1 MPSTPGPSA
10 ILKLLDEERRVG
22 ADAGANIEKTPH
34 VVRYLSS
41 NWNGI
46 TYSCFSSEKADQI
59 IGAEIDRF
67 SRLGGTFK
75 WKVYSH
81 DEPRILL
88 EKLAER
94 GFKQGEEEALMV
106 APTKDLPE
114 TLFRPHSNQ
123 ITIKELTDESMIDDV
138 FAIETAVWKSTH
150 RSREEMISNL
160 QDSLKRD
167 VGFIAYFKE
176 QPAGFARVTCSA
188 GSQFAGLWGAAS
200 LKSTADAVSIAH
212 YWRVGSS
219 MRESNFPC
227 VFCVSMLRRSAVEYW
242 KSRDSSKSQPA
253 GLTNGPMTGDEPFGE
268 A

>member
-1 MPSTPGPSA
+1 MPSTPDPSE

-46 TYSCFSSEKADQI
+46 TYSCFPSEKADQI

-138 FAIETAVWKSTH
+138 FAIETAVWQSTH

-176 QPAGFARVTCSA
+176 QPAGFSRVTCSA
-188 GSQFAGLWGAAS
+188 GSQFAGLWGGSVIKEYRGRSIYRALLARRIVHAREQLS
-200 LKSTADAVSIAH
+200 VRFLRVDALPISRRILEKYGFFKVSTGWAYEWSYD
-212 YWRVGSS
+212 
-219 MRESNFPC
+219 
-227 VFCVSMLRRSAVEYW
+227 
-242 KSRDSSKSQPA
+242 
-253 GLTNGPMTGDEPFGE
+253 
-268 A
+268 